1 MSIKVCHITT
11 VHSSADVRI
20 FHKECKTLARE
31 GYEVYLIAPHD
42 NEEEIDGVH
51 IIPLPQKSGRLY
63 RFIFKKRIALKK
75 AKEVNAEIYHFHDP
89 EMIFLGLKL
98 KLLGKKVIY
107 DVHEDVPAQ
116 ILNKDWLGSLLF
128 RKVISKLFNSFEK
141 WACRYFDGVVT
152 VTNDIVDKFY
162 MNKRTTLLR
171 NLPSIVIIDESKR
184 LEVKREKFTML
195 YAGGLTEIRGIRE
208 LIQAANYLN
217 GEVELLIL
225 GKWDDPEYKKECEG
239 LEGWKYTNF
248 LGFKPV
254 KEVYSYM
261 KSVDLGL
268 CTLYPTLNHIKSS
281 PVKAYEYMACGIPI
295 LMSDFP
301 YWMETFEE
309 NAIFVNPK
317 KPKEM
322 AEKIHGLAK
331 NIENTRRIGLNNRY
345 IVETMLSWEAE
356 KINLTNL
363 YKDILQDSTKNKKN
377 N

>member
-1 MSIKVCHITT
+1 MAIKVCHITT

-42 NEEEIDGVH
+42 KEEVIEGVH

-63 RFIFKKRIALKK
+63 RFIFKKRIAFKK
-75 AKEVNAEIYHFHDP
+75 AKEVNAAIYHFHDP
-89 EMIFLGLKL
+89 EIIFLGLKL

-116 ILNKDWLGSLLF
+116 ILNKEWLGNLFF
-128 RKVISKLFNSFEK
+128 RKIISKLFNTFEK
-141 WACRYFDGVVT
+141 CVCKYFDAVVT
-152 VTNDIVDKFY
+152 VTMDIVEKFD

-171 NLPSIVIIDESKR
+171 NLPSIAIIDESKPMT
-184 LEVKREKFTML
+184 VKREKFTML

-208 LIQAANYLN
+208 LIQAVNYLD

-225 GKWDDPEYKKECEG
+225 GKWDELEYKKECEG
-239 LEGWKYTNF
+239 LEGWRYTKY

-295 LMSDFP
+295 LMSNFP
-301 YWMETFEE
+301 YWMETFDK
-309 NAIFVNPK
+309 NAVFVNPK
-317 KPKEM
+317 DPKEM
-322 AEKIHGLAK
+322 SKKIYELEK
-331 NIENTRRIGLNNRY
+331 NIENSKQIGLYNRH
-345 IVETMLSWEAE
+345 IIETKLSWETE
-356 KINLTNL
+356 KINLINL
-363 YKDILQDSTKNKKN
+363 YKDILQDKSKNK
-377 N
+377 

>member
-1 MSIKVCHITT
+1 MPIKVCHITT
-11 VHSSADVRI
+11 VHTSTDVRI

-63 RFIFKKRIALKK
+63 RFIFKRRIAFKI
-75 AKEVNAEIYHFHDP
+75 AKEINAEIYHFHDP

-141 WACRYFDGVVT
+141 WASRYYDGVVT
-152 VTNDIVDKFY
+152 VTNDIAQKFY

-171 NLPSIVIIDESKR
+171 NLPSIDIVDESMP

-208 LIQAANYLN
+208 LIQAVNYLN

-225 GKWDDPEYKKECEG
+225 GKWDDPEYKSECEG
-239 LEGWKYTNF
+239 LEGWKYTKF

-254 KEVYSYM
+254 EEVYSHM

-295 LMSDFP
+295 LMSNFP
-301 YWMETFEE
+301 CWMEVFEK
-309 NAIFVNPK
+309 NAIFVSPK
-317 KPKEM
+317 NPKEM
-322 AEKIHGLAK
+322 AEKIHELVK
-331 NIENTRRIGLNNRY
+331 NIDNTRQIGLNNRH

-356 KINLTNL
+356 KTNLINL
-363 YKDILQDSTKNKKN
+363 YKDILQDNSKIK
-377 N
+377 